1 MFDQVPHQ
9 HDMFPRD
16 ARGLLTPAHATPHT
30 GIDAT
35 LNPAHTGPEEVKK
48 QTVNGQGPLADSHH
62 PDMTTTGGREMHRRA
77 NRSPRVD
84 SHLPK

>member
-16 ARGLLTPAHATPHT
+16 ARGWVTPAHATPHT

-48 QTVNGQGPLADSHH
+48 LTVNGQGPRADSHL
-62 PDMTTTGGREMHRRA
+62 PDMTAAGGRVIQRRA
-77 NRSPRVD
+77 NQSPKVD